1 MYSKGFLWAFTSVLV
16 ALLLY
21 QTFVSIK
28 AFASEPTFSNSEFLD
43 QKDANL
49 PDTTFC
55 VPSENFVSYVF
66 GKYLISKFWNWWPI
80 NKKTPQLCLS
90 RDWQFFI
97 IFLG

>member
-1 MYSKGFLWAFTSVLV
+1 MMYSKGFLWAFTSVLV

-21 QTFVSIK
+21 QSFVSIK
-28 AFASEPTFSNSEFLD
+28 AFASEPTFSNYEFLD

-66 GKYLISKFWNWWPI
+66 GSKFWNWWPM
-80 NKKTPQLCLS
+80 NKKLHNFS
-90 RDWQFFI
+90 KDWQFSI

>member
-66 GKYLISKFWNWWPI
+66 GISLVSFGI
-80 NKKTPQLCLS
+80 
-90 RDWQFFI
+90 
-97 IFLG
+97 

>member
-1 MYSKGFLWAFTSVLV
+1 MHSKVFLWVFTSILI

-21 QTFVSIK
+21 QTFVSMK
-28 AFASEPTFSNSEFLD
+28 AFASKPTFSNSEFLD

-66 GKYLISKFWNWWPI
+66 GISLVISKFWNMT
-80 NKKTPQLCLS
+80 KFERL
-90 RDWQFFI
+90 F
-97 IFLG
+97 